1 MKKITL
7 LLAGIVSCLPLCA
20 AAESQV
26 TVHYPG
32 QSEVAIVSHAAN
44 LSQLVASPAFAGKT
58 WWPGTV
64 IAERLATAAAQ
75 QQYQQ
80 LMARLKAYRDDSDG
94 DKAAAINNVIQQLS
108 AVKVTGR
115 QFVNL
120 DPDWVRVRPVENRR
134 LEGEYDVYTLA
145 KPNSVTLFGAISGS
159 GKVSWQPG
167 VETRD
172 YFDGH
177 ERLAGAER
185 NIALVIAPSGEVREV
200 PIAYWNHRH
209 VEVEPGSTIYLG
221 FSSWSLPGA
230 YEDLNQQII
239 SVLTHRIPD

>member
-7 LLAGIVSCLPLCA
+7 LLAGIISCLPLCA
-20 AAESQV
+20 AADSQV

-32 QSEVAIVSHAAN
+32 QAEMAIVSHAAN
-44 LSQLVASPAFAGKT
+44 LSQLVASPALAGKT

-64 IAERLATAAAQ
+64 IAEKLATAAAQ

-80 LMARLKAYRDDSDG
+80 LIERLNAYRAESDG
-94 DKAAAINNVIQQLS
+94 DKAAAIANVIQQLA

-115 QFVNL
+115 QFANL
-120 DPDWVRVRPVENRR
+120 DPDWVRLRPMENRR
-134 LEGEYDVYTLA
+134 LSGEYDVYTLA
-145 KPNSVTLFGAISGS
+145 KPNSVTLFGTVSGS
-159 GKVSWQPG
+159 GNVSWQPG
-167 VETRD
+167 AATRD
-172 YFDGH
+172 YLDGH
-177 ERLAGAER
+177 DRLAGGER
-185 NIALVIAPSGEVREV
+185 NFAVVIAPSGEVREV

-209 VEVEPGSTIYLG
+209 IEVEPGSTIYLG
-221 FSSWSLPGA
+221 FSSWSLPGD